1 MILDRN
7 LQLELLTKMSSA
19 YPNFYDFNKEYNHGT
34 TEYDTA
40 VANLYYLMQ
49 HKLVESDSVIASA
62 SIGDKGIKKFQF
74 GSSTINQNGM
84 DFLADDGGL
93 SAILGVVTVKFEAV
107 QLKAI
112 LESKIMAA
120 DLLPADKHKLIDGL
134 RALSSESIKHL
145 TTKIVDLGWDNLGTL
160 IRIIQSSLP

>member
-1 MILDRN
+1 MILNRE
-7 LQLELLTKMSSA
+7 LQLKLLKKMSSA
-19 YPNFYDFNKEYNHGT
+19 YPNFYDFNKEYNRET
-34 TEYDTA
+34 VEYDA
-40 VANLYYLMQ
+40 AIANLYYLMQ
-49 HKLVESDSVIASA
+49 HKLVEPNSVIVST

-74 GSSTINQNGM
+74 GSSTINQNGL

-120 DLLPADKHKLIDGL
+120 DLPPADKHKLIDGL
-134 RALSSESIKHL
+134 RSLSGESIKHL

-160 IRIIQSSLP
+160 IRIIQSSLS